1 MYNFQTIVPP
11 STNAASL
18 NNGELTPSV
27 AVAFSRTP
35 QGTSDASAEEKI
47 TLLGTNAV
55 STATKSDDTDP
66 SS

>member
-1 MYNFQTIVPP
+1 LQTTVQP
-11 STNAASL
+11 STISANATSV
-18 NNGELTPSV
+18 NSEEPTQPV

-47 TLLGTNAV
+47 TLLGTNTLAA
-55 STATKSDDTDP
+55 ATKSDATDP

>member
-1 MYNFQTIVPP
+1 MQTTVQP
-11 STNAASL
+11 SSISANAASL
-18 NNGELTPSV
+18 INGEPTQPV

-47 TLLGTNAV
+47 TLLGTNMLSA
-55 STATKSDDTDP
+55 AKKPDATDP

>member
-1 MYNFQTIVPP
+1 MQTTVQP
-11 STNAASL
+11 STISANAASL
-18 NNGELTPSV
+18 NNGEPTQPV

-47 TLLGTNAV
+47 TLLGTNTLSA
-55 STATKSDDTDP
+55 ATKSDASDP

>member
-1 MYNFQTIVPP
+1 MQTAVQPP
-11 STNAASL
+11 TIAANTASL
-18 NNGELTPSV
+18 NNGEPTQPV

-47 TLLGTNAV
+47 TLLGTNML
-55 STATKSDDTDP
+55 SSATKLDATDP